1 MSYKVL
7 YRKYRPN
14 DFENVVGQD
23 YTVEMLKNAI
33 SSGKHA
39 HAYIFT
45 GPRGTG
51 KTSSAKIFAKALNCE
66 HPVNGN
72 PCNECASCL
81 SFKESPDIIEI
92 DAASNN
98 GVDEI
103 RELINNVKLVP
114 SNSKYKVYII
124 DEVHMLTAS
133 AFNALLLTLEE
144 PPSHVVF
151 ILATTDIQDVPIT
164 ILSRCQRFDFKP
176 VNKPAIIGR
185 LKSVCDEE
193 SIKISNEALDEI
205 ALISAGGMR
214 DALGMLDQLSS
225 DDTEITLDMV
235 SNYFGSVSV
244 KKIDELLTSIEENN
258 TSKLLEILGNI
269 KESGTNYSVF
279 IEKFISE
286 LRKTAIDIKSGKAKH
301 DIYFEDIYNM
311 IFDLNE
317 CLSNLNINIDPYVLI
332 EIVLLK
338 YINVGN
344 NDKNVQNTVG
354 EYKESLGNKVK
365 IESNKEVVEEK
376 NEAAVESKPKDEAVE
391 EKKVLEEQ
399 EVVEK
404 EEVINNIN
412 KKVIDLN
419 VRINNCFVNASK
431 TQKNSISGSWVD
443 FMNSLMTKDRN
454 LISLLADTIILAA
467 SDKYV
472 LIQSKISS
480 TNELINNTIDILEKY
495 YSNYSGN
502 NYRFAAINED
512 LWAKETEKYRFNL
525 KNKIQYNYIDEEN
538 DSNIDVDMDNTV
550 DVSNEDDMESVA
562 KDIFGTFEIE

>member
-33 SSGKHA
+33 NTGKNA

-72 PCNECASCL
+72 PCNECTSCL
-81 SFKESPDIIEI
+81 SFKDSPDIIEI

-114 SNSKYKVYII
+114 SASKYKVYII

-176 VNKPAIIGR
+176 VSKNAIINR
-185 LKSVCDEE
+185 LKYVCEE
-193 SIKISNEALDEI
+193 ENIKISDDALSEI

-225 DDTEITLDMV
+225 DDQEIPLDMV
-235 SNYFGSVSV
+235 SSYFGSVSV
-244 KKIDELLTSIEENN
+244 KKIDELLTAIETNN
-258 TSKLLEILGNI
+258 VDSLLENLDLIRN
-269 KESGTNYSVF
+269 SGTNYSVF
-279 IEKFISE
+279 IEKLIAE
-286 LRKTAIDIKSGKAKH
+286 LRKSAIEIKSGKAKH
-301 DIYFEDIYNM
+301 DMLFDDIYGM

-317 CLSNLNINIDPYVLI
+317 CLCNININIDPYVLI

-338 YINVGN
+338 YIHSSNDLGN
-344 NDKNVQNTVG
+344 NAD
-354 EYKESLGNKVK
+354 YSSMSLGNKDV
-365 IESNKEVVEEK
+365 
-376 NEAAVESKPKDEAVE
+376 VESKYNPGNKKDLGN
-391 EKKVLEEQ
+391 K
-399 EVVEK
+399 VEK
-404 EEVINNIN
+404 EEQNKTLVESDEVIHNE
-412 KKVIDLN
+412 KVIDLN
-419 VRINNCFVNASK
+419 IRINNCFVEASK
-431 TQKNSISGSWVD
+431 DMKNAITQSWGD
-443 FMNSLMTKDRN
+443 FMNFLMKKN
-454 LISLLADTIILAA
+454 KNMVSLLADASILAA
-467 SDKYV
+467 SPSYV
-472 LIQSKISS
+472 LIQSKIDS
-480 TNELINNTIDILEKY
+480 TNELINKKIDSLEECY
-495 YSNYSGN
+495 CAFSGN
-502 NYRFAAINED
+502 SLKFAAIHSN
-512 LWAKETEKYRFNL
+512 LWQKETEKYRFNL
-525 KNKIQYNYIDEEN
+525 KNKIKYSYMEEKVDEQP
-538 DSNIDVDMDNTV
+538 STV
-550 DVSNEDDMESVA
+550 VSSNESSEDIESVA
-562 KDIFGTFEIE
+562 KDIFGTFEVE